1 MAAAN
6 KIRGEHSLKLGGRTF
21 VLRPS
26 HAAIVAIE
34 DETDLGLLEIISA
47 AARGGLR
54 QRHMGIIA
62 AELIRAGAKS
72 ESDKHVDAERIG
84 EMIYEA
90 GTGKALATLQ
100 LCLVD
105 AATGGRTASGEAK
118 AAAAATEEDAGAA

>member
-1 MAAAN
+1 M
-6 KIRGEHSLKLGGRTF
+6 
-21 VLRPS
+21 
-26 HAAIVAIE
+26 
-34 DETDLGLLEIISA
+34 LEIISA

-62 AELIRAGAKS
+62 AELIRAGAKA

-90 GTGKALATLQ
+90 GTGKALATIQ

-105 AATGGRTASGEAK
+105 AATGGRTASGK
-118 AAAAATEEDAGAA
+118 RRRRQW

>member
-1 MAAAN
+1 
-6 KIRGEHSLKLGGRTF
+6 
-21 VLRPS
+21 
-26 HAAIVAIE
+26 
-34 DETDLGLLEIISA
+34 
-47 AARGGLR
+47 
-54 QRHMGIIA
+54 MGIIA

-105 AATGGRTASGEAK
+105 AATGGRTASGKRRRRQRRRKRTLAPP
-118 AAAAATEEDAGAA
+118 DGAGPGRIRVEPRPVLVIHPA